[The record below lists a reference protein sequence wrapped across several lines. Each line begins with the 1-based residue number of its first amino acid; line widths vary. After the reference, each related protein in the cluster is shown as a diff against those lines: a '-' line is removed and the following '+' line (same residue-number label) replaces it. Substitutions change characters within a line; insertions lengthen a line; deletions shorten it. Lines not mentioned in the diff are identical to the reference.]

1 MTDFLSSVDTVPR
14 VFESAAGLPP
24 DSRRDGE
31 PKGKGRAQDRTQ
43 DRAQDCAQDCKVEEP
58 LTFGETGWVP
68 ASSPHV
74 HAMMTLTAL
83 MQPSV
88 P

>member
-31 PKGKGRAQDRTQ
+31 PKGKGRAQDR
-43 DRAQDCAQDCKVEEP
+43 AQDCKVEEP